1 VRASPC
7 PAWIGGPGGIDAQQ
21 CVPVNEWMK
30 ENGSSAVGDK
40 FVGHVRREREE
51 IVAGLRLTRVQIRTA
66 RKALG

>member
-1 VRASPC
+1 
-7 PAWIGGPGGIDAQQ
+7 
-21 CVPVNEWMK
+21 MK